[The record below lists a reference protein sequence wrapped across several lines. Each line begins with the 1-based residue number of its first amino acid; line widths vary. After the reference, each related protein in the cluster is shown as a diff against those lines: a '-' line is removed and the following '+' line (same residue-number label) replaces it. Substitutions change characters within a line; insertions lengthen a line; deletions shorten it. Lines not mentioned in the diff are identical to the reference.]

1 VACGVIFDVC
11 GGFINMINNYTARY
25 IKTDSGYTGQLVDWA
40 EVITEGET
48 IEECRELLKDALK
61 EMIHAYKEQN
71 KEIPSGNNLLEQIS
85 IEV

>member
-1 VACGVIFDVC
+1 VC
-11 GGFINMINNYTARY
+11 GGDKMINSYTARY
-25 IKTDSGYTGQLVDWA
+25 IKTDSGYMGQIVDWT

-61 EMIHAYKEQN
+61 EMIQAYKEQN

>member
-1 VACGVIFDVC
+1 
-11 GGFINMINNYTARY
+11 MINSYTARY
-25 IKTDSGYTGQLVDWA
+25 IKTDSGYMGQLVDWT

-61 EMIHAYKEQN
+61 EMIQAYKEQN

>member
-1 VACGVIFDVC
+1 
-11 GGFINMINNYTARY
+11 MINSYTARY
-25 IKTDSGYTGQLVDWA
+25 IKTDSGYMGQIVDWT

-61 EMIHAYKEQN
+61 EMIQAYKEQN